1 MTEASAGGRK
11 ELEQRLI
18 QKAQEESEFRS
29 SLLADPKAAI
39 ERLAPLTQTGNP
51 WRPSALD
58 LTAVSGK
65 PQRCARRIVF
75 LAAGTATLLKDS
87 GGHDEPTPVLAG
99 DIHDADT
106 SAITCATAF
115 RVYW

>member
-1 MTEASAGGRK
+1 MPALSTSPDEGVGRAWKYYASAV
-11 ELEQRLI
+11 
-18 QKAQEESEFRS
+18 
-29 SLLADPKAAI
+29 
-39 ERLAPLTQTGNP
+39 
-51 WRPSALD
+51 ALD

-87 GGHDEPTPVLAG
+87 GGNDEPTPVLEG

-106 SAITCATAF
+106 SAISCATAF